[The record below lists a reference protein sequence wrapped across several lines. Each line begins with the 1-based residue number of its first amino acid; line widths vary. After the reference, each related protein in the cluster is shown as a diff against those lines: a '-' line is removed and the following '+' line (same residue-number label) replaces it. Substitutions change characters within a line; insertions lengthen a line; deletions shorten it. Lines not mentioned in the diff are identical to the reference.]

1 MLSQVFIKHVV
12 RLSHSQYRISN
23 LLLRLAIMS
32 RGTLKLNSN
41 PMTIKRSK
49 SSPSP
54 TAQQKLGHNYRP
66 NHVQYARDSLQNAI
80 GYWKLRPQDIS
91 APDRAKVGTLRP
103 GAWRRGWISVFIP
116 LPPKKSAQVNFL
128 WGKND
133 VRTAIQQFYTPQKN
147 FFYTPK
153 ANFWLRPC
161 LMYGGI
167 FNYDFIAYLLL
178 SVPVKEL

>member
-128 WGKND
+128 LGKND
-133 VRTAIQQFYTPQKN
+133 VRMAIQQFYIPPPKKN
-147 FFYTPK
+147 FYTPPK
-153 ANFWLRPC
+153 KNKFLATPLTSAPGQFRRDTALPS
-161 LMYGGI
+161 
-167 FNYDFIAYLLL
+167 DLLL
-178 SVPVKEL
+178 